1 MLAQFPNF
9 SLFDWN
15 INFVLLLHLFVQNFI
30 FQEGN
35 IVSIELQPR
44 VSSVGDRV
52 LGSDQPIAFREKK
65 LLFICVI
72 LDLVDLNGF
81 VFQAKLD
88 SIDKP
93 TVFEL
98 PKIFRLAPHAKVY
111 KIIINDP
118 TPNLPLARE
127 SPTLVIAHT
136 GSISDAIFKFPNTPH
151 NQAPII
157 LFTFAMIVSVTHE
170 SFIM

>member
-30 FQEGN
+30 FQEGDV
-35 IVSIELQPR
+35 VSIELQPS
-44 VSSVGDRV
+44 VGHVGDRV
-52 LGSDQPIAFREKK
+52 LGFDDPIAFREKK

-81 VFQAKLD
+81 VFQAKLN
-88 SIDKP
+88 SIDKS

-98 PKIFRLAPHAKVY
+98 PEIFRLVIHAKVH

-118 TPNLPLARE
+118 VPDLPLERE
-127 SPTLVIAHT
+127 APILVIAHT
-136 GSISDAIFKFPNTPH
+136 GSISDAFFKFPNTSH
-151 NQAPII
+151 N
-157 LFTFAMIVSVTHE
+157 
-170 SFIM
+170 